1 MAKKVVGLLYD
12 LLVIAPNS
20 KLLAVKV
27 RSTLESLHRTNDL
40 TIAVQKGRTDSDQF
54 DKLDLT
60 IRLLMNHIRQVKQ
73 DDKLRSRL
81 WRLLTRAEQLKLEL
95 CLEKVDLQLT
105 FEPESKSEGAEVNLL
120 QLVPWKPPSELA
132 GVKLSLVRVA
142 ESTHIVKDNSVFLG
156 DVILPGWAI
165 AQEDDQCESCR
176 VHTGTRG
183 FRITV
188 LWCGAAVVRR
198 RGCIVQIAVVQPMP
212 PPPGPP
218 AQTRAW

>member
-1 MAKKVVGLLYD
+1 MPASGWTMVHTGVPAMAKKVVGLLYD

-132 GVKLSLVRVA
+132 A
-142 ESTHIVKDNSVFLG
+142 CPT
-156 DVILPGWAI
+156 
-165 AQEDDQCESCR
+165 
-176 VHTGTRG
+176 TGCPTTSPTTSPASQPASSETDRG
-183 FRITV
+183 F
-188 LWCGAAVVRR
+188 LS
-198 RGCIVQIAVVQPMP
+198 
-212 PPPGPP
+212 
-218 AQTRAW
+218 